1 MCNTS
6 NIINVIKMFLIN
18 CCLLSFSPCTV
29 HFCQLQIS
37 LIAGTSADSLCKQ
50 FGPRSGPTKSLSW
63 SGSRLFD
70 TDSVPQ
76 RIFWKSEFWKKI
88 SRWQQKHA
96 NGLKWAIVIIGCLW
110 SVIFCQQLLQ
120 RTSPPKLLRVKLYFN
135 TKREHWGLSCISTT
149 IKDINFTLACLFLT
163 HILQIYSALKYKMY
177 ENTGKGE
184 ISFPWTQQ
192 TTWFWPKDKI
202 HRGYFV
208 FLKWKI
214 YILWSWNTFF

>member
-18 CCLLSFSPCTV
+18 YLLFSFTPCTV

-63 SGSRLFD
+63 SGSRLLD

-96 NGLKWAIVIIGCLW
+96 NGPDPTLKWAIVIIGCLW
-110 SVIFCQQLLQ
+110 SVIFRQQLLQ

-135 TKREHWGLSCISTT
+135 TKGVGHWL
-149 IKDINFTLACLFLT
+149 DMVYLPP
-163 HILQIYSALKYKMY
+163 Q
-177 ENTGKGE
+177 GE
-184 ISFPWTQQ
+184 FCRP
-192 TTWFWPKDKI
+192 
-202 HRGYFV
+202 YF
-208 FLKWKI
+208 
-214 YILWSWNTFF
+214 S